1 MEFLR
6 KYWLR
11 FFKYSW
17 KFGLLLILLFG
28 IPRFILV
35 LQSNVEGGYG
45 KVFIIFLVMWFAPFI
60 LLTKQGRRNIGIKR
74 PSKYIHLLY
83 SFLIGVAACTLIFVL
98 FKVLYASTLSNAFAY
113 ISRVGISAANISN
126 SDRLIYFIIAV
137 IPSMIFSPIGEEFL
151 YRGVIHGSFVSKF
164 GESKASIFDSLAF
177 ALTHLAHFGIVYTGE
192 AWTFLLLPSLLWVG
206 AMFAVSQLFFRC
218 KVMSQSIFGA
228 VLSHSGYNFAMMYFI
243 FYHLF

>member
-11 FFKYSW
+11 FLSYDW

-35 LQSNVEGGYG
+35 MQANMEGGYG
-45 KVFIIFLVMWFAPFI
+45 KIFIVFLIMWFAPLIF
-60 LLTKQGRRNIGIKR
+60 LTKQGRKNIGIKR

-83 SFLIGVAACTLIFVL
+83 SFLIGIASCTLIFIL
-98 FKVLYASTLSNAFAY
+98 FQSLYGNTLSNSFVY
-113 ISRVGISAANISN
+113 ISRIGVSPENISS
-126 SDRLIYFIIAV
+126 SDRLIYFIVAV

-151 YRGVIHGSFVSKF
+151 YRGVIHGSFVGKF
-164 GESKASIFDSLAF
+164 GELKASVFDSLAF
-177 ALTHLAHFGIVYTGE
+177 ALTHLAHFGIVYNGE
-192 AWTFLLLPSLLWVG
+192 AWNFLILPSILWITS
-206 AMFAVSQLFFRC
+206 MFIVSQVFFRC

-243 FYHLF
+243 FYHL